1 MISDFWKPTCASL
14 RRLPVDH
21 ELRYLFYVWDYS
33 HTLESIKQFE
43 KAMRLDPY
51 YPAWML
57 NVMIRSYVLAGKY
70 DEAQMAIRQQLDRN
84 PGNFFTGQAHLNLAV
99 VYSSLGQQEKAKVEL
114 PKALDVFPKMTL
126 SFIHREVDCSDET
139 FVADYFDTLEK
150 LGLPE

>member
-1 MISDFWKPTCASL
+1 MFLRVSMMKPK
-14 RRLPVDH
+14 
-21 ELRYLFYVWDYS
+21 W
-33 HTLESIKQFE
+33 Q
-43 KAMRLDPY
+43 
-51 YPAWML
+51 
-57 NVMIRSYVLAGKY
+57 Y
-70 DEAQMAIRQQLDRN
+70 DSNWIVILVI
-84 PGNFFTGQAHLNLAV
+84 FFTGQAHLNLAV